1 MSKETEQNGLNVKL
15 IADEV
20 VRVLT
25 PLCENILVVGSIR
38 RLKEE
43 PNDVDIVLIS
53 ASKDKIQTE
62 LSKLGSR
69 LQGGDKKEAW
79 EVNGVKVELYYATED
94 TWGAFVLMYT
104 GSKEYNISM
113 RAKAKSMGMSLS
125 QYGLSNSDKVVVA
138 SKTEAEIFEALDMNY
153 REPEER

>member
-1 MSKETEQNGLNVKL
+1 MSKTTESNGLNVKL

-43 PNDVDIVLIS
+43 PNDVDIVLITNE
-53 ASKDKIQTE
+53 KEKIHIE
-62 LSKLGSR
+62 LLKMGTKLS
-69 LQGGDKKEAW
+69 GGDKKEAW
-79 EVNGVKVELYYATED
+79 EVNGVKAELYYATED

-113 RAKAKSMGMSLS
+113 RAKAKSMGYSLS
-125 QYGLSNSDKVVVA
+125 QYGLFNADKIRLA
-138 SKTEAEIFEALDMNY
+138 SQTEEDIFTSLAMEY
-153 REPEER
+153 VEPEER